1 HTIAAIP
8 RSLVVMI
15 ITIPILLLGT
25 GTLPVGNV
33 FVLGLILLLTLL
45 ALVPVGELIGIRTK
59 QKEQA
64 ILFSVLFAVFGFLAG
79 GGLAPIGLMPAE
91 LRVLAMLL
99 PTTHSIG
106 MWTRVF
112 FLDTI
117 SGLLPG
123 FVALLSV
130 WIVLSMVAAQ
140 LMKREVERS

>member
-1 HTIAAIP
+1 
-8 RSLVVMI
+8 
-15 ITIPILLLGT
+15 
-25 GTLPVGNV
+25 
-33 FVLGLILLLTLL
+33 
-45 ALVPVGELIGIRTK
+45 RTK